1 MQIIILITI
10 LFIAISLIFLA
21 LSFLNQVK
29 NGSNMTIARRIWLR
43 MALIFAAVGTGL
55 YFLHTFLR

>member
-1 MQIIILITI
+1 MQIITFIAI
-10 LFIAISLIFLA
+10 LFITISLTFLA
-21 LSFLNQVK
+21 LSFFNEVK

-43 MALIFAAVGTGL
+43 MALVFAAVGSGL